1 MAEAS
6 NNGDQEGYNKLYQE
20 LEYLRNV
27 KRKEISQRL
36 AEARA
41 MGDLSENAE
50 YDAAKEAQAQTEAK
64 IAELEDKLAR
74 AEIIKEEDI
83 SLDKVRVGVKV
94 EIADLDKNTEFSY
107 IITSEEE
114 ANYEENKIGVNS
126 PVAKALL
133 GRQKG
138 DKVEVKVPA
147 GTLRYLIKNI
157 SLP

>member
-1 MAEAS
+1 MEKIYLS
-6 NNGDQEGYNKLYQE
+6 QEGYDKLFQE

-27 KRKEISQRL
+27 KRKEISRRIG
-36 AEARA
+36 EARA
-41 MGDLSENAE
+41 MGDISENAE

-64 IAELEDKLAR
+64 IAELEDKLSR

-94 EIADLDKNTEFSY
+94 KIADLDKNMEFYY
-107 IITSEEE
+107 IITSDEE
-114 ANYEENKIGVNS
+114 ADYEKNKIGINS

-133 GRQKG
+133 GKQKG
-138 DKVEVKVPA
+138 EKVEINVPA
-147 GTLRYLIKNI
+147 GTLKYLIKDI

>member
-1 MAEAS
+1 MDKIYLS
-6 NNGDQEGYNKLYQE
+6 QEGYNKLYQE

-94 EIADLDKNTEFSY
+94 EIVDLDKNTEFSY